1 MIPSFKPFT
10 KTRLALLIAALAAAG
25 FAHAGATPAPAKE
38 IVRPGAADNINIQKP
53 GTGIPPAP
61 VAQITGVTYKQNPLD
76 PQYVTYTIAGSG
88 NAANCIV
95 DVTLPGTTSYNN
107 YKLGSFAN
115 TPTWYAPTDGAQINV
130 KAVSGC
136 AGSGSATFHKLV
148 IDPNL
153 VGTVTAV
160 VMNKAIYKQGEGVGL
175 TMQGMAG
182 PSACL
187 WRLSVDGNYAIG
199 AVLSTLHPLMPP
211 IANVGQYSPGL
222 HTVTLDG
229 PPNAPAAPG
238 CKGNTTA
245 TFKVQSI
252 DPNAPTITSVTA
264 TNGAQFKAGQA
275 QAITVS
281 GTGNCQ
287 YRLEY
292 NDGFKSNN
300 MQATAVNPLPHTLNV
315 HPISNPG
322 NYIVTAVT
330 LGNCNGGSG
339 AAFNVSP

>member
-1 MIPSFKPFT
+1 MTPSFKPLT

-25 FAHAGATPAPAKE
+25 IAHAGAPPAPAKD
-38 IVRPGAADNINIQKP
+38 IVRPGAADNSNIPKP
-53 GTGIPPAP
+53 GGGMPPAP
-61 VAQITGVTYKQNPLD
+61 VGIITGVTYKQNPLD
-76 PQYVTYTIAGSG
+76 PQYVTYTIAGTG
-88 NAANCIV
+88 NAANCFA

-107 YKLGSFAN
+107 YKIGAFSS

-136 AGSGSATFHKLV
+136 TGNVSVTFHKLV

-182 PSACL
+182 QSACF
-187 WRLSVDGNYAIG
+187 WRLSVDGNYAVG

-229 PPNAPAAPG
+229 QPNAPAGPG
-238 CKGNTTA
+238 CKGNATA
-245 TFKVQSI
+245 TVKVESV
-252 DPNAPTITSVTA
+252 DPNAPTITKLTA
-264 TNGAQFKAGQA
+264 TNGAHFKAGQA
-275 QAITVS
+275 QDVTVI

-300 MQATAVNPLPHTLNV
+300 MLATAANPFPHTLNV
-315 HPISNPG
+315 HPISTSG

-339 AAFNVSP
+339 TGFNVAP